1 MSVLKCWAAG
11 LCLMLALAQGANADT
26 TESQSNDPSVD
37 LGLSLTALLGQERS
51 GLGAVSGAR
60 LTEIAVTPAVKTR
73 RKVKA
78 GDVPTYDLAWLT
90 AQPAAKGG
98 PELKC
103 LATALYH
110 EARGE
115 SIKGQAA
122 VAEVILNRVDDAGFP
137 KSICGVV
144 NQRGNG
150 GCQFSYTCDGLSD
163 GISDRGAWDRALR
176 ISVAMMSGAPRLL
189 TDGAT
194 HFHTPKVR
202 PDWSRRFAHTATI
215 GSHIFY
221 RQPIRTA
228 MN

>member
-11 LCLMLALAQGANADT
+11 LCLLLALAQGANADMT
-26 TESQSNDPSVD
+26 VSQSNDPSAE

-60 LTEIAVTPAVKTR
+60 LTEIAVMPAAKAV
-73 RKVKA
+73 RKAKP
-78 GDVPTYDLAWLT
+78 GDVPSYDLAWLA
-90 AQPAAKGG
+90 AQPATKGG
-98 PELKC
+98 PEFKC

-115 SIKGQAA
+115 SIRGQAA

-163 GISDRGAWDRALR
+163 AVGDRAAWDRAGR
-176 ISVAMMSGAPRLL
+176 VAVAMMAGAPRLL

-194 HFHTPKVR
+194 HFHTPRVR